1 MACAALE
8 EGAINEDS
16 VFRCTGTFHY
26 YDLTL
31 RCLDQ
36 TAHGSEN
43 VRLALKDSCN
53 IFFYN
58 CADELGITKINEYGK
73 MFGLGEKTGVEIPE
87 AAGTFASPAV
97 AEQL

>member
-1 MACAALE
+1 MWNRFALGTYAPGSTFKPMMACAALE

-43 VRLALKDSCN
+43 VRLALR
-53 IFFYN
+53 
-58 CADELGITKINEYGK
+58 
-73 MFGLGEKTGVEIPE
+73 IP
-87 AAGTFASPAV
+87 ATFSSTTALMSLV
-97 AEQL
+97 LQNQ